1 VILIDQ
7 HRSYLYEAVMEGI
20 ELVTFVNTQ
29 VIPVCIFLIMM
40 GMGLSLVFA
49 DFKRVLKYPKA
60 VGIGLTN
67 QLLLLPII
75 GFALANIMPLEPEYA
90 VGVMLLVLCPGG
102 TTSNMFTH
110 LAKGD
115 VALSVTMT
123 AVASLITV
131 FTIPV
136 ILNLSLVHFMGQGN
150 EFKLPIIATMFS
162 LMKLTIVPIALGM
175 IIKAYFPNF
184 ANSTQVHVS
193 RFGILFLTLLIVFL
207 TYIQKDIVVSA
218 FIAAGPV
225 SIILNLSTMALG
237 YYTSKWFGLS
247 IPQRTSITIEVGL
260 QNSTLSMFMALT
272 LLANYK
278 MSFTPAIYTLIML
291 FTAGV
296 LMKFLRI
303 KAKATL
309 QKNSDGNLNV
319 EQTN

>member
-1 VILIDQ
+1 
-7 HRSYLYEAVMEGI
+7 MEDI

-40 GMGLSLVFA
+40 GMGLSLVTD

-60 VGIGLTN
+60 VAIGLTN

-75 GFALANIMPLEPEYA
+75 GFGLANIMPLEPEYA

-102 TTSNMFTH
+102 TTSNMFSH

-136 ILNLSLVHFMGQGN
+136 VLNYSLIHFMGQGN
-150 EFKLPIIATMFS
+150 EFQLPILTTMFS
-162 LMKLTIVPIALGM
+162 LMKLTIVPIIIGM
-175 IIKAYFPNF
+175 MIRRYAPKIAE
-184 ANSTQVHVS
+184 STQVHVS
-193 RFGILFLTLLIVFL
+193 RFGILFLTLLIIFL
-207 TYIQKDIVVSA
+207 TYIQQDIVIPA
-218 FIAAGPV
+218 LIAAGPV
-225 SIILNLSTMALG
+225 SIILNISTMLLG
-237 YYTSKWFGLS
+237 YYSSKLFGLNLA
-247 IPQRTSITIEVGL
+247 QRTSITIEVGL

-278 MSFTPAIYTLIML
+278 MSFTPAIYTLTML
-291 FTAGV
+291 FTAGI
-296 LMKFLRI
+296 LAGML
-303 KAKATL
+303 
-309 QKNSDGNLNV
+309 NSKYFKSKSNSEVMADNA
-319 EQTN
+319 

>member
-1 VILIDQ
+1 
-7 HRSYLYEAVMEGI
+7 MESI
-20 ELVTFVNTQ
+20 ELVTFVNSQ
-29 VIPVCIFLIMM
+29 VIPVCIFFIMM

-49 DFKRVLKYPKA
+49 DFKRVLNYPKA
-60 VGIGLTN
+60 VAIGLTN

-131 FTIPV
+131 FTIPIV
-136 ILNLSLVHFMGQGN
+136 LNLSLVHFMGQGN
-150 EFKLPIIATMFS
+150 EFNLPIIATMFS
-162 LMKLTIVPIALGM
+162 LMKLTIIPIALGM
-175 IIKAYFPNF
+175 IIKAYYPKF
-184 ANSTQVHVS
+184 ANSTQIHVS
-193 RFGILFLTLLIVFL
+193 RFGILFLTLLIIFL
-207 TYIQKDIVVSA
+207 TYIQQDIVIPA
-218 FIAAGPV
+218 LIATGPV
-225 SIILNLSTMALG
+225 SLLLNLSTMALG
-237 YYTSKWFGLS
+237 YYSSKWLGLTNA
-247 IPQRTSITIEVGL
+247 QRTSITIEVGL

-291 FTAGV
+291 FTAGILV
-296 LMKFLRI
+296 KLLRVKF
-303 KAKATL
+303 KSSHEKS
-309 QKNSDGNLNV
+309 SDTPLNV
-319 EQTN
+319 EQINQQQ